1 MTYSVIIDKK
11 DGGELFLNSDF
22 SQSFDL
28 TNTGSEKIV
37 SVENISGLLVMNT
50 LTTSYE
56 GENNTRKLKM
66 YYRIAISDNPD
77 VWSEWIELDPNGE
90 SDCFVEVTPF
100 YDYNID
106 IKFVRTGGSDTGVIT
121 VKDFSWEGLWNI
133 NKIDQP
139 ILDLTPEISPVILD
153 VTDTYKVFKL
163 LGYELVARNVTNL
176 EMEYRI
182 SQNNKRTWSEW
193 TPLTDANLSTHKI
206 DPIRFFNIQYKFI
219 HTGTSGTIQIRDLNI
234 YGEFINISQ
243 NYQTAN
249 LFGLRLEC
257 KNGLVGDTGLGG
269 NDLSMGANLDSEPS
283 KWSTMECNTEDLWNP
298 YDLGDAIDLMAKLAD
313 DAVAVGGWT
322 VEYFRTDPDTNGIDH
337 TIHEYSLHGVV
348 QNEDVKIMVPDN
360 QFPNNQVA
368 FNQFDL
374 ALLESFEVHLTK
386 AEFKKVFGAQFRPS
400 KQDFLW
406 FCDISRMYRVEH
418 AQAIRDFGNAAVY
431 YKLILG
437 KYNERSNVQ
446 ATTTSIQERV
456 NDIVKNSTLEE
467 LFGTD
472 MKADKEEVAF
482 KDQHST
488 LTNDKIRSEIF
499 AVVNKDLIENA
510 ELVLSKY
517 NYNLS
522 GVQEGNDAVVYQKS
536 DIYLREGDN
545 RSFISWF
552 KFMDY
557 ADTDTYNLLNNYNDD
572 LNKGYKFDISGG
584 TFSTTINNDVYSMNV
599 ESHLDDDIWFAVLVN
614 IDQRQ
619 RKITQ
624 YLYKRNVNREMDAK
638 NLNSTKLK
646 LLTSLEQDY
655 VPNKYELDDT
665 KLIMKITGSLM
676 KLTNLRIYDDII
688 PFEQHTKIMNQQIVR
703 DTDHAILADNA
714 NKIMILPN
722 YPYLGSG
729 DE

>member
-1 MTYSVIIDKK
+1 
-11 DGGELFLNSDF
+11 
-22 SQSFDL
+22 
-28 TNTGSEKIV
+28 
-37 SVENISGLLVMNT
+37 MNT
-50 LTTSYE
+50 L
-56 GENNTRKLKM
+56 K
-66 YYRIAISDNPD
+66 
-77 VWSEWIELDPNGE
+77 
-90 SDCFVEVTPF
+90 
-100 YDYNID
+100 
-106 IKFVRTGGSDTGVIT
+106 
-121 VKDFSWEGLWNI
+121 
-133 NKIDQP
+133 Q
-139 ILDLTPEISPVILD
+139 
-153 VTDTYKVFKL
+153 
-163 LGYELVARNVTNL
+163 LG
-176 EMEYRI
+176 
-182 SQNNKRTWSEW
+182 
-193 TPLTDANLSTHKI
+193 
-206 DPIRFFNIQYKFI
+206 
-219 HTGTSGTIQIRDLNI
+219 
-234 YGEFINISQ
+234 
-243 NYQTAN
+243 
-249 LFGLRLEC
+249 
-257 KNGLVGDTGLGG
+257 
-269 NDLSMGANLDSEPS
+269 
-283 KWSTMECNTEDLWNP
+283 
-298 YDLGDAIDLMAKLAD
+298 
-313 DAVAVGGWT
+313 
-322 VEYFRTDPDTNGIDH
+322 
-337 TIHEYSLHGVV
+337 
-348 QNEDVKIMVPDN
+348 
-360 QFPNNQVA
+360 
-368 FNQFDL
+368 
-374 ALLESFEVHLTK
+374 
-386 AEFKKVFGAQFRPS
+386 
-400 KQDFLW
+400 
-406 FCDISRMYRVEH
+406 
-418 AQAIRDFGNAAVY
+418 DFGNAAVY